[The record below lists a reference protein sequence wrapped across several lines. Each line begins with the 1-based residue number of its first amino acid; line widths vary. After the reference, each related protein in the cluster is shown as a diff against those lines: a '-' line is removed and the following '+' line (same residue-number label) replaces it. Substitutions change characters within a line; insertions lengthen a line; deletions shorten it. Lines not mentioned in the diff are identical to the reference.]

1 MFANKTIAGVVPLS
15 RACLQSE
22 SGDPCVRVCI
32 VTTSYPRFPGDVSE
46 TTTGAPVRHLVALG
60 KMDVTVLAPADAGAP
75 AREQSPGLEVRRI
88 RYFWPA
94 RWQKLAYGAGIP
106 WNLRR
111 SVLAWLNLPTFVLA
125 FAWAIWRHARRADI
139 VHAQWGVLGALAVA
153 LRPLHRRP
161 VVVTIHGSD
170 WRTPLAPVRWITA
183 WAVRR
188 ADAVTT
194 PSEDFGREFQPLRP
208 GRRPPAFIP
217 NGAEWPDLAEVARHR
232 AQREAAGGPVALV
245 SVGRLIPERRFDLL
259 LRAFA
264 QVRRECP
271 AITLTLV
278 GDGPHAEE
286 LWSLARGLGIAEAVR
301 FTGRVPA
308 AQVIPHLL
316 AADLYVNPTAIE
328 SFGVAVLEAA
338 GCGLPILTTRVG
350 YTANLVT
357 EGETGYTVPPDDEA
371 ALVEALRALVKDPSR
386 LRRTGLALRS
396 RAEALGLTWPAV
408 ARQLAELY
416 RALV

>member
-1 MFANKTIAGVVPLS
+1 LS
-15 RACLQSE
+15 RAYLQSE
-22 SGDPCVRVCI
+22 SGDSCVRVCI

-46 TTTGAPVRHLVALG
+46 TATGAPVRHLVALG

-75 AREQSPGLEVRRI
+75 TRQQSPGLEVRRV

-94 RWQKLAYGAGIP
+94 HWQRLAYGAGIP

-111 SVLAWLNLPTFVLA
+111 SVLAWLNLPTFFLA
-125 FAWAIWRHARRADI
+125 FAWAIWRYARRADI
-139 VHAQWGVLGALAVA
+139 VHAQWGVLGAMAVA

-170 WRTPLAPVRWITA
+170 WRTPLAPVRWITG

-194 PSEDFGREFQPLRP
+194 PSEDFAREFRPLRP
-208 GRRPPAFIP
+208 GRRPPDFIP
-217 NGAEWPDLAEVARHR
+217 NGAEWPDQAEVGRCR
-232 AQREAAGGPVALV
+232 AERQAAGGPVALV
-245 SVGRLIPERRFDLL
+245 SVGRLIPQRRFDLL

-264 QVRRECP
+264 RVRREGH
-271 AITLTLV
+271 AMTLTLV
-278 GDGPHAEE
+278 GDGPQAEE
-286 LWSLARGLGIAEAVR
+286 LRGLARDLGVDDAVR
-301 FTGRVPA
+301 FIGRVSA

-316 AADLYVNPTAIE
+316 AADLYVNPTTIE
-328 SFGVAVLEAA
+328 SFGLAVLEAA

-350 YTANLVT
+350 YTASLVT
-357 EGETGYTVPPDDEA
+357 EGESGYTVPAGDEA
-371 ALVEALRALVKDPSR
+371 ALVEALRALVKDPPR
-386 LRRTGLALRS
+386 LRRMGQALRG

-408 ARQLAELY
+408 ARQLADLY
-416 RALV
+416 RTLSSGA